1 MYTIVYKKFTILQH
15 SGNVGIGTAT
25 PTHLLSVVGT
35 MNVPRGDGAAGGIEV
50 DSNGNV
56 IIRLG

>member
-1 MYTIVYKKFTILQH
+1 MD
-15 SGNVGIGTAT
+15 
-25 PTHLLSVVGT
+25 
-35 MNVPRGDGAAGGIEV
+35 VPRAAGSAGGIEV